1 MDKVIGG
8 QLAAESLVERG
19 VEYIFTIS
27 GGHITPIYQFL
38 ENSKITIFDTRH
50 EQAAVF
56 MAEAWARM
64 TRKPAVAMVTAGP
77 GFTNALSGI
86 ASARLSIT
94 PVILIAGCVGLESV
108 EKLDLQ
114 DMTQHP
120 VIAPM
125 VKKAFVCQVAERIP
139 EYIDMAFRAA
149 MSGRP
154 GPVYLELPCDLLN
167 ATIDPAKVKK
177 MHTRLESKPVDRKN
191 TPKIVDLLKAAKNP
205 VVIAGSGAWYADAGE
220 ELIAFVEKTGIAT
233 FTAGAGRGVIP
244 DTHPLCFESSLAI
257 RPGAAMMALLSTDL
271 VLFLGDSLSL
281 FYIFGE
287 IFPES
292 AKFVQVDILPDE
304 IGRNRT
310 VDLGIVSDI
319 KSFLA
324 ELNGI
329 LEEKAIGA
337 TLREQF
343 QPWVETLRSAEKE
356 SKDQAKSMWECSTL
370 PIHPMRLAKEVNDFM
385 NCEDDIVVA
394 DGGDTSTWM
403 GMTRTVRKGGTY
415 LDYGLY
421 GCLAVGLPYAIA
433 AKLKNPDQRVLAIMG
448 DGSTGFNFMEYHTAI
463 RKKIPIV
470 VVISND
476 QAWGMIMHSQ
486 QLRLG
491 HHIPEGTELGW
502 VDYHKM
508 VEILGGFGI
517 CVEKPEDIR
526 PALEAAFASGRTA
539 CVNVKVDPSVIS
551 PGSVALA
558 NLGGYKSS

>member
-1 MDKVIGG
+1 MEKIIGG
-8 QLAAESLVERG
+8 RLAAEALIERD
-19 VEYIFTIS
+19 VDYIFSLS

-86 ASARLSIT
+86 ASARLSNT
-94 PVILIAGCVGLESV
+94 PVILISGCVGLESV
-108 EKLDLQ
+108 DKLDLQ
-114 DMTQHP
+114 DMTQLP

-177 MHTRLESKPVDRKN
+177 MHTKLESKPVDREN
-191 TPKIVDLLKAAKNP
+191 TAKIVDLLKAAKNP
-205 VVIAGSGAWYADAGE
+205 VIIAGSGAWYADAGE
-220 ELIAFVEKTGIAT
+220 ELIEFVEKTGIPA
-233 FTAGAGRGVIP
+233 FTAGAGRGIIP
-244 DTHPLCFESSLAI
+244 DTHPLCFESSIAI

-287 IFPES
+287 IFPAS

-329 LEEKAIGA
+329 LEEKAIAA
-337 TLREQF
+337 TLRVQF
-343 QPWVETLRSAEKE
+343 GPWVETIRSAEKE
-356 SKDQAKSMWECSTL
+356 SKEQAKSMWECSTM

-385 NCEDDIVVA
+385 NGEDDIVVA
-394 DGGDTSTWM
+394 DGGDTATWM

-433 AKLKNPDQRVLAIMG
+433 AKLKNPDKRVLAIMG

-470 VVISND
+470 VVIGND

-491 HHIPEGTELGW
+491 HHIPNGTELGW

-508 VEILGGFGI
+508 VETMGGFGI
-517 CVEKPEDIR
+517 CVEKPEDIQ
-526 PALEAAFASGRTA
+526 PALEAAFASGKTA

>member
-1 MDKVIGG
+1 MEKIIGG
-8 QLAAESLVERG
+8 RLAAEALLERDID
-19 VEYIFTIS
+19 YIFSLS

-38 ENSKITIFDTRH
+38 ENSRITIFDVRH

-86 ASARLSIT
+86 ASARLSNT
-94 PVILIAGCVGLESV
+94 PVILISGCVGLESV
-108 EKLDLQ
+108 DKLDLQ
-114 DMTQHP
+114 DMVQLP

-167 ATIDPAKVKK
+167 ATIDPSKVKK
-177 MHTRLESKPVDRKN
+177 MHTKLESKPVDREN
-191 TPKIVDLLKAAKNP
+191 TAKVVDLLKTAKNP

-220 ELIAFVEKTGIAT
+220 ELIKFVEKTGMPA
-233 FTAGAGRGVIP
+233 FTAGAGRGIIP
-244 DTHPLCFESSLAI
+244 DTHPLCFEAANAI
-257 RPGAAMMALLSTDL
+257 RPGGALMAFLNTDL

-287 IFPES
+287 IFPSS
-292 AKFVQVDILPDE
+292 AKFIQVDILPDE

-310 VDLGIVSDI
+310 VDLGIVSDV
-319 KSFLA
+319 KAFLN
-324 ELNGI
+324 EINGV
-329 LEEKAIGA
+329 LDEQKIGD
-337 TLREQF
+337 TLKKQYE
-343 QPWVETLRSAEKE
+343 PWVDDIRNSAEQSKE
-356 SKDQAKSMWECSTL
+356 QTQHVWQSEDL
-370 PIHPMRLAKEVNDFM
+370 PIHPIRLSKEVNDFM
-385 NCEDDIVVA
+385 DREDDIVVA
-394 DGGDTSTWM
+394 DGGDTATWM
-403 GMTRTVRKGGTY
+403 GMTRTVVKGGTY

-433 AKLKNPDQRVLAIMG
+433 AKLKHPDKRVLAIMG

-463 RKKIPIV
+463 RKKLPIV
-470 VVISND
+470 VVIGND

-491 HHIPEGTELGW
+491 HHIKDGTELGW

-508 VEILGGFGI
+508 VEALGGFGI
-517 CVEKPEDIR
+517 LVDKPEDIR
-526 PALEAAFASGRTA
+526 PALEAAFASGKTA
-539 CVNVKVDPSVIS
+539 CINVKVDPSVIS

-558 NLGGYKSS
+558 NIGGYKSK

>member
-1 MDKVIGG
+1 MDKIIGG
-8 QLAAESLVERG
+8 RLAAEALIERD
-19 VEYIFTIS
+19 VDYIFSLS

-86 ASARLSIT
+86 ASARLSNT

-114 DMTQHP
+114 DMTQLP

-220 ELIAFVEKTGIAT
+220 ELVEFVEKTGIPA

-244 DTHPLCFESSLAI
+244 DTHPLCFESSMAI

-287 IFPES
+287 IFPAS

-343 QPWVETLRSAEKE
+343 QPWVETIRSAEKD

-394 DGGDTSTWM
+394 DGGDTAIWM

-433 AKLKNPDQRVLAIMG
+433 AKLKNPDKRVLAIMG
-448 DGSTGFNFMEYHTAI
+448 DGSTDFNFMEYHTAI

-470 VVISND
+470 VVIGND

-508 VEILGGFGI
+508 VETLGGFGI